1 MLSRI
6 TGIERPTMKIDILF
20 ALPGPR
26 HSVQGDK
33 LLVVAAATEHE
44 DPNYLKGVVAD
55 VAETALEAGAYRAVH
70 KVTLELDDSLC
81 WPCCRAKPSRTAG
94 MMPQASSPRFDAELG
109 SAAGEKRP

>member
-6 TGIERPTMKIDILF
+6 AGMERPTMKIDILF

-26 HSVQGDK
+26 HSIQGDK

-44 DPNYLKGVVAD
+44 DPNYLKGVIAD

-70 KVTLELDDSLC
+70 KVTLELDDSLVLALLQ
-81 WPCCRAKPSRTAG
+81 REAARTGG
-94 MMPQASSPRFDAELG
+94 MTRHPRVHRSMLN
-109 SAAGEKRP
+109 